1 MIVGLSCI
9 TCHGLPCASTRAASL
24 RTFTPGVSDGVGAL
38 DPNAI
43 CPHTRKCLSPSC
55 SPWKSACPLCACGK
69 VPVPS
74 VLSIQMPCAPTHG
87 NACPLRA
94 LRGKVPVP
102 SVPCAVG
109 KCLSPLCPVLWE
121 SACPLCASV
130 LATSAGGSPG
140 GLTCTPAVGTVGVCI
155 PCRRCYCPRGCITPA
170 LTSAA
175 VSPGNRLAG
184 CRFAVL
190 QRHVAVPAVGGGG
203 ACWFRRHADNRDV
216 TEEHG
221 PVPPSRRPW
230 PFSL

>member
-1 MIVGLSCI
+1 M
-9 TCHGLPCASTRAASL
+9 ASEHST
-24 RTFTPGVSDGVGAL
+24 
-38 DPNAI
+38 
-43 CPHTRKCLSPSC
+43 
-55 SPWKSACPLCACGK
+55 
-69 VPVPS
+69 
-74 VLSIQMPCAPTHG
+74 QMPYAPTHG

-102 SVPCAVG
+102 SVLVGKCLSPLCSRSKCHVPPHTEMPVPFVPSVG